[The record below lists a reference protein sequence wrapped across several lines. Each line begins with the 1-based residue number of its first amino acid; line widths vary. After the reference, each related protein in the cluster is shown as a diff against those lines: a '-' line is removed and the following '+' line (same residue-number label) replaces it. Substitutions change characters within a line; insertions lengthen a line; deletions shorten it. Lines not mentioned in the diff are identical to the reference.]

1 MSKLRATMAI
11 SLDGFGAGPD
21 QSVDTALGVGGERLH
36 EWMIPLAVFR
46 EMHGE
51 GGGEGEVNASTA
63 VVRGWWENMGAVV
76 MGRNM
81 FGGGPGPWRGDWRG
95 WWDENPPYHV
105 PVFVL
110 THHPREP
117 VQMQGGTTFH
127 FATEGIEATLKLA
140 TEAAGGKDRVRLAT
154 TLTADH
160 SMWIAARAYGSHQ
173 ENQFTT
179 VAHSAPIYIVV
190 DDEPT
195 WKREAVPELVALQ
208 RQQLND
214 LLTVPINA
222 DGDLECFETRDTIT
236 EQWQKQRPTLA
247 PRIKEADA
255 RYEALLEQLKR
266 RRF

>member
-51 GGGEGEVNASTA
+51 DGGEGEVNASTA

-140 TEAAGGKDRVRLAT
+140 TEAAGGKDVWLAGGASVIQQYLRAGLLDEIEISLTPVLLGRGERLF
-154 TLTADH
+154 ADLD
-160 SMWIAARAYGSHQ
+160 GSNI
-173 ENQFTT
+173 E
-179 VAHSAPIYIVV
+179 
-190 DDEPT
+190 
-195 WKREAVPELVALQ
+195 
-208 RQQLND
+208 
-214 LLTVPINA
+214 
-222 DGDLECFETRDTIT
+222 
-236 EQWQKQRPTLA
+236 
-247 PRIKEADA
+247 
-255 RYEALLEQLKR
+255 LEQIRSIEAPGVTHIKYR
-266 RRF
+266 VKDR

>member
-95 WWDENPPYHV
+95 WWGENPPYHV

-127 FATEGIEATLKLA
+127 FATEGIEAALKLA
-140 TEAAGGKDRVRLAT
+140 TEAAGGKDVWLAGGASVIRQYLRAGLLDEIEISLTPVLLGRGERLF
-154 TLTADH
+154 ADLD
-160 SMWIAARAYGSHQ
+160 GSNI
-173 ENQFTT
+173 E
-179 VAHSAPIYIVV
+179 
-190 DDEPT
+190 
-195 WKREAVPELVALQ
+195 
-208 RQQLND
+208 
-214 LLTVPINA
+214 
-222 DGDLECFETRDTIT
+222 
-236 EQWQKQRPTLA
+236 
-247 PRIKEADA
+247 
-255 RYEALLEQLKR
+255 LEQIRSIEAPGVTHIKYR
-266 RRF
+266 VKAR

>member
-46 EMHGE
+46 QMHGE
-51 GGGEGEVNASTA
+51 DGGEGEVNESTA

-95 WWDENPPYHV
+95 WWGENPPYHV

-127 FATEGIEATLKLA
+127 FATEGIEAALKLA
-140 TEAAGGKDRVRLAT
+140 TEAAGGKDVWLAGGASVIRQYLRAGLLDEIEISLTPVLLGRGERLF
-154 TLTADH
+154 ADLD
-160 SMWIAARAYGSHQ
+160 GSNI
-173 ENQFTT
+173 E
-179 VAHSAPIYIVV
+179 
-190 DDEPT
+190 
-195 WKREAVPELVALQ
+195 
-208 RQQLND
+208 
-214 LLTVPINA
+214 
-222 DGDLECFETRDTIT
+222 
-236 EQWQKQRPTLA
+236 
-247 PRIKEADA
+247 
-255 RYEALLEQLKR
+255 LEQIRSIEAPGVTHIKYR
-266 RRF
+266 VKAR

>member
-1 MSKLRATMAI
+1 
-11 SLDGFGAGPD
+11 
-21 QSVDTALGVGGERLH
+21 
-36 EWMIPLAVFR
+36 
-46 EMHGE
+46 
-51 GGGEGEVNASTA
+51 
-63 VVRGWWENMGAVV
+63 
-76 MGRNM
+76 
-81 FGGGPGPWRGDWRG
+81 
-95 WWDENPPYHV
+95 
-105 PVFVL
+105 
-110 THHPREP
+110 
-117 VQMQGGTTFH
+117 
-127 FATEGIEATLKLA
+127 
-140 TEAAGGKDRVRLAT
+140 VRLAT

-222 DGDLECFETRDTIT
+222 DGDLEFFETRETIT